1 MAESQDRQ
9 IADMEVAEAATVDRE
24 RSAASAALPAVAA
37 FIGEYGEDALHVA
50 LQAGP
55 LFRGLRSES
64 RWALETALSA
74 SGTRGVNGYLVVRLP
89 RMPNDLTEM
98 SFLTGAV
105 ELNLGFHP

>member
-1 MAESQDRQ
+1 MADSQDRQ
-9 IADMEVAEAATVDRE
+9 IDDMEVAEAATVDRE
-24 RSAASAALPAVAA
+24 RSAAGADLPAVAA
-37 FIGEYGEDALHVA
+37 FIREYGEDALHA